1 MRKLISNWISDRNEF
16 TKIKQPIKFDMKK
29 LFLDKNEREIY
40 FKDKNQEIFY
50 LPEEVRPY
58 KYLYVTHRDD
68 GMFITVGK
76 SSSKSSLDGDLIY
89 QLNTNG
95 LSGTENIILRS
106 NYGNEIF
113 AEYDEFLRNY
123 LDIAWII
130 PIEAGDEIIGR
141 RTNQSKCTNFK
152 LLFP

>member
-1 MRKLISNWISDRNEF
+1 
-16 TKIKQPIKFDMKK
+16 
-29 LFLDKNEREIY
+29 
-40 FKDKNQEIFY
+40 
-50 LPEEVRPY
+50 
-58 KYLYVTHRDD
+58 
-68 GMFITVGK
+68 MFITVGK